1 MHWESWEKR
10 TKCTNVPNI
19 LEWDKNG
26 IVLNTWVSMVKSSF
40 GHLG

>member
-1 MHWESWEKR
+1 MDWESWEKR
-10 TKCTNVPNI
+10 TKCTNCPKV

-26 IVLNTWVSMVKSSF
+26 IGINTYVSMVNSGF